1 MRRNDVNSW
10 EVISIL
16 LTIDQLNRLKQLFF
30 KLYEEYYSR
39 RLLIIVSLVT
49 ISNDSKMPS
58 QVIPR
63 TINIPSK
70 S

>member
-30 KLYEEYYSR
+30 KLYEEY
-39 RLLIIVSLVT
+39 
-49 ISNDSKMPS
+49 
-58 QVIPR
+58 
-63 TINIPSK
+63 
-70 S
+70 